1 MDYSNLIG
9 EIRKKF
15 SRQADFATTIGMHPA
30 SLSAKLNGKTEWK
43 SGEIVAA
50 CNVLGIPLSE
60 APAYFFTPIVEFSQH

>member
-15 SRQADFATTIGMHPA
+15 SRQADFATAVGMHPA

-43 SGEIVAA
+43 SDEIVAA
-50 CNVLGIPLSE
+50 CDVLGIPLCD
-60 APAYFFTPIVEFSQH
+60 APEYFFCRKC